1 MKLLT
6 TTAAVLLAAA
16 TASAAIITEPIR
28 TYSVGY
34 DLADL
39 QDPPAFFLQTVGDS
53 AILTLTDV
61 RVGLHLVGTTTG
73 SGFAGDM
80 FVSITKDLSLTSI
93 LLNRVGVT
101 GPSGPSSVGFSYD
114 GWNVS
119 FRDDAAN
126 GDIHPA
132 SIVLG
137 DLTGA
142 WQPDGRVSPT
152 DTARPAL
159 LDIFAGSS
167 GNGAWQLNVADLGL
181 DSTMRLESWSLTL
194 IGENG
199 VAGVAE
205 APEPSTYAAGVAL
218 LGMAGTAWWR
228 ARRRQSR

>member
-6 TTAAVLLAAA
+6 TTAAVLLAAI

-39 QDPPAFFLQTVGDS
+39 QDPPVFFLQTIGDS
-53 AILTLTDV
+53 AILSLTDV
-61 RVGLHLVGTTTG
+61 QVGLHLVGTTEG

-80 FVSITKDLSLTSI
+80 FVSLTKDLSLTSI

-101 GPSGPSSVGFSYD
+101 GPSGPASVGFSYD
-114 GWNVS
+114 GWDVS
-119 FRDDAAN
+119 FRDTAVN

-132 SIVLG
+132 SLVFG

-159 LDIFAGSS
+159 LDIFAGSG

-199 VAGVAE
+199 EAGVAE

-218 LGMAGTAWWR
+218 LGMAGAAWWR
-228 ARRRQSR
+228 ARRRQSC